1 VSLRDAWPPLIAATL
16 LGACGHPWSS
26 AGRPSSAEARAY
38 HYQDSSGLLVGT
50 YGVATR
56 QRLPTRTTVE
66 ARALAD
72 YVRVD
77 PGRGFDP
84 TRPGAD
90 RRAPDAVTSAS
101 ATVGGGEVA
110 SKWRVEGQLGLDV
123 ERDVAGAPSAA
134 GIVARASH
142 EPDYRSLSL
151 AARGATEL
159 GDRNTTLAAL
169 IGYGRDAV
177 DPVEA
182 PRGNEALWPDRH
194 HRWAGNLNLSQI
206 LSPTVVLT
214 AGGAATWQRGMLSSP
229 YRRAVVQP
237 NLLLPESLPRSRDR
251 YSGFVGLSVSVR
263 PELAVH
269 LKQGGYLDSWS
280 VRALVPELLV
290 AGELAAGVVLQAGY
304 RLYAQSGAS
313 FYEATYDDARPI
325 MAGDPRL
332 GPLRDHNLSFDLR
345 RALHAGPRLQLPL
358 LVGYQISV
366 LSYQD
371 VGSKVVAHVFMI
383 GLHADH

>member
-1 VSLRDAWPPLIAATL
+1 VSLRDAWLPLIAAAV
-16 LGACGHPWSS
+16 LGACGHSR
-26 AGRPSSAEARAY
+26 ARAEGPSSAEARAY

-50 YGVATR
+50 YGVAVR
-56 QRLPTRTTVE
+56 QRLPARTTVE

-110 SKWRVEGQLGLDV
+110 TKWRVEGQLGFDL

-142 EPDYRSLSL
+142 EPDYRSLSV

-159 GDRNTTLAAL
+159 ADRNTAIAL
-169 IGYGRDAV
+169 LVGYGRDEV

-194 HRWAGNLNLSQI
+194 QRWAGNLNLSQI
-206 LSPTVVLT
+206 LSRSLVFT
-214 AGGAATWQRGMLSSP
+214 AGAAATWQSGMLSSP

-237 NLLLPESLPRSRDR
+237 SLLLPESLPRSRDR
-251 YSGFVGLSVSVR
+251 YSGFLGLSASIN
-263 PELAVH
+263 PDLAVH
-269 LKQGGYLDSWS
+269 IKQGVYLDSWS
-280 VRALVPELLV
+280 VRALVPEIVV
-290 AGELAAGVVLQAGY
+290 AAELAPGAVLQTGY
-304 RLYAQSGAS
+304 RLYAQSAAS
-313 FYEATYDDARPI
+313 FYRATYQEAQTI

-332 GPLRDHNLSFDLR
+332 GPLLDHNLSFELR
-345 RALHAGPRLQLPL
+345 RMLHVSARLQLPL
-358 LVGYQISV
+358 LLGYQISV
-366 LSYQD
+366 LSYRD
-371 VGSKVVAHVFMI
+371 VGSRVVAHVFML
-383 GLHADH
+383 GLAADH